1 MKTIKIV
8 IFTVLV
14 NTLISCGNY
23 LDKPIT
29 EELSETELKKSL
41 YELNSDILID
51 STIFKFHNKMG
62 LIREI
67 LDNKVGLKNE
77 FKSLTY
83 EDYFNYKKML
93 NDSFIDSIE
102 KRFIK
107 PTYQKKYGF
116 IIDKMDS
123 VRRVSDK
130 LPSSEKKLIH
140 IVADLWK
147 FNQIMDYKENE
158 LKGIKEFSK
167 LYNGLNYI
175 EYDDYYDIIEDSIMR
190 SKISKY
196 ETFKKLNDIYLEVYS
211 KGI

>member
-1 MKTIKIV
+1 MKTVKTLL
-8 IFTVLV
+8 FTLLV
-14 NTLISCGNY
+14 NTLISCGDY

-41 YELNSDILID
+41 YELNSEVLID
-51 STIFKFHNKMG
+51 STIFEFNNEMG

-67 LDNKVGLKNE
+67 LENKVELKNK

-83 EDYFNYKKML
+83 EDYSNYKKIL

-102 KRFIK
+102 KQFIK

-130 LPSSEKKLIH
+130 LPFSEKKLIH
-140 IVADLWK
+140 TVADLWK
-147 FNQIMDYKENE
+147 FNQIMRYKEDE

-167 LYNGLNYI
+167 LYNGLSYI

-196 ETFKKLNDIYLEVYS
+196 ETFKKLNDVYLEVYS

>member
-1 MKTIKIV
+1 
-8 IFTVLV
+8 
-14 NTLISCGNY
+14 
-23 LDKPIT
+23 
-29 EELSETELKKSL
+29 
-41 YELNSDILID
+41 
-51 STIFKFHNKMG
+51 
-62 LIREI
+62 
-67 LDNKVGLKNE
+67 
-77 FKSLTY
+77 
-83 EDYFNYKKML
+83 
-93 NDSFIDSIE
+93 
-102 KRFIK
+102 
-107 PTYQKKYGF
+107 
-116 IIDKMDS
+116 MDS

-196 ETFKKLNDIYLEVYS
+196 KTFKKLNDVYLEVYS

>member
-1 MKTIKIV
+1 
-8 IFTVLV
+8 
-14 NTLISCGNY
+14 
-23 LDKPIT
+23 
-29 EELSETELKKSL
+29 
-41 YELNSDILID
+41 
-51 STIFKFHNKMG
+51 MG

-196 ETFKKLNDIYLEVYS
+196 KTFKKLNDVYLEVYS